1 MSKLLPFDAHPHAL
15 LHEKHVVIV
24 TLASLTS
31 SIMRWD
37 LTDRRQMIRILVWGK
52 FHPNPWGG
60 RLQICLCDS
69 GVPPEWNMTAK
80 HLQQHTGFVH
90 TWAHGFPNYSWS
102 FACFFCTELQEL
114 SQWDS
119 QGRFSSEQ
127 GSSMWKQPALSA
139 QLPQHNLDWS
149 PSLAYLYPPT
159 PYTQLMIRLR
169 VSQGSWFLKGFMH
182 LLALTETSII
192 KGPTG
197 IPHSCKHFQFSMKMR
212 YLLPLE

>member
-1 MSKLLPFDAHPHAL
+1 MSKLLPFDAPPHAL
-15 LHEKHVVIV
+15 LHEKHMVM
-24 TLASLTS
+24 LASSTS
-31 SIMRWD
+31 SIMKLD
-37 LTDRRQMIRILVWGK
+37 LTNRRQMIRILVWGK
-52 FHPNPWGG
+52 FHLNPWGG
-60 RLQICLCDS
+60 KLQVSLCNS
-69 GVPPEWNMTAK
+69 EVPPEWNMTAK

-102 FACFFCTELQEL
+102 FACFSCTEHQEL

-139 QLPQHNLDWS
+139 QLPQHNLDWN

-159 PYTQLMIRLR
+159 PYIQPMVRLW

-182 LLALTETSII
+182 LLAWLKEISFKARLASRTAASILSSPNLRGTQACI
-192 KGPTG
+192 
-197 IPHSCKHFQFSMKMR
+197 
-212 YLLPLE
+212 